1 MMMPFTVMTQK
12 SRCIGVGLLGMA
24 LSLVVLGG
32 PVTHSAASLLPIA
45 DPGSDAAVGVVGEVT
60 DVGPLVTYHRE
71 SFSRQA
77 SSRRPAKFPSDT
89 SCHDQPSAASL
100 RAAILSQKKL
110 IYGNVGPARS
120 FGSLSSYSPCW
131 GVGNLAPVNV
141 GPNAPANEHWQGS
154 EIIEHFVRH
163 QWRLVTYGTALGFV
177 YCRPGSH
184 DPTQWKYYVP
194 RAVVCS

>member
-1 MMMPFTVMTQK
+1 MMPFTVMTQM
-12 SRCIGVGLLGMA
+12 SRCIGVGLLGVA
-24 LSLVVLGG
+24 LSLVVFGG
-32 PVTHSAASLLPIA
+32 PVTHSAASLLPSD
-45 DPGSDAAVGVVGEVT
+45 DPGSDAAVGVVTG
-60 DVGPLVTYHRE
+60 VGSLVTYHRE
-71 SFSRQA
+71 SFSPLA
-77 SSRRPAKFPSDT
+77 SSRPHAKFPPDT
-89 SCHDQPSAASL
+89 SCHDQPSTASL

-110 IYGNVGPARS
+110 IYGNVGPAQS

-131 GVGNLAPVNV
+131 GVGNLAPVIV
-141 GPNAPANEHWQGS
+141 GPNAPANEQWQGS

-177 YCRPGSH
+177 YCRPGAH